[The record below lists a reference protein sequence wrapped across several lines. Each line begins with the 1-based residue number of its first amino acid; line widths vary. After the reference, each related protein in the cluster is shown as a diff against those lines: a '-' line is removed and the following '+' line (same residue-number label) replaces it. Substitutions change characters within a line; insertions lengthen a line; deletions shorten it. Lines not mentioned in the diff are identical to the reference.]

1 MALDLGGIQKDIR
14 KLRSFLKRWQKCA
27 TPEQVHSL
35 RTTIRRFEAAM
46 QALALDSNANEKRL
60 LCKLA
65 KLRRRAGRVRDLDVL
80 TGYVAGL
87 KTGETG
93 DKEEDCVVQLLEYL
107 GAEHAHRSQRLDSFA
122 VKHGESLRRRL
133 KKTATDLHTLS
144 VDSIARQTAP
154 GHAILSELRL
164 QRELT
169 EPVRL
174 TRNNLHRYRL
184 KVKELRYMLEMENDS
199 ADQALIETLGQVK
212 DAIGEWHDWQ
222 QLVIIAR
229 DHLPHGSKCKLIS
242 LLQKTTQKKLK
253 AAIARANAGR
263 QQIRRSPARTN
274 DNA

>member
-1 MALDLGGIQKDIR
+1 
-14 KLRSFLKRWQKCA
+14 
-27 TPEQVHSL
+27 
-35 RTTIRRFEAAM
+35 M
-46 QALALDSNANEKRL
+46 QALALDSNANERRL
-60 LCKLA
+60 LRKLA
-65 KLRRRAGRVRDLDVL
+65 KLRRRAGKVRDLDVL
-80 TGYVAGL
+80 TGYVAEL

-93 DKEEDCVVQLLEYL
+93 DKEQDCVVQLLEYL

-122 VKHGESLRRRL
+122 AKHGESLRRRL
-133 KKTATDLHTLS
+133 KKTATSLHTLS

-154 GHAILSELRL
+154 GHAMLSELRL

-174 TRNNLHRYRL
+174 TRNNLHPYRL
-184 KVKELRYMLEMENDS
+184 QVKELRYMLEMQNDPT
-199 ADQALIETLGQVK
+199 DQALIEALGQVK

-229 DHLPHGSKCKLIS
+229 DHLPHGSKCKLIP

-253 AAIARANAGR
+253 VAIARANAGR

>member
-1 MALDLGGIQKDIR
+1 MAFDLGRIQKDIR
-14 KLRSFLKRWQKCA
+14 RLRSFLRRWPKHA
-27 TPEQVHSL
+27 PPEQVHSL
-35 RTTIRRFEAAM
+35 RTTIRRFEAAV

-60 LCKLA
+60 LRKLA
-65 KLRRRAGRVRDLDVL
+65 KLRRRAGKVRDLDVL
-80 TGYVAGL
+80 TGYIAGL
-87 KTGETG
+87 KTGE
-93 DKEEDCVVQLLEYL
+93 EEDCVVQLLEYL
-107 GAEHAHRSQRLDSFA
+107 GAEHADRSQRLASFA

-133 KKTATDLHTLS
+133 KQTATDLNAFSEES
-144 VDSIARQTAP
+144 VVTSTAP
-154 GHAILSELRL
+154 GHAMLSELRL

-169 EPVRL
+169 KPVRL
-174 TRNNLHRYRL
+174 TRNNLHPYRL
-184 KVKELRYMLEMENDS
+184 QVKELRYMLEMENNP

-222 QLVIIAR
+222 QLGIIAR

-263 QQIRRSPARTN
+263 QQIRHSPARTK